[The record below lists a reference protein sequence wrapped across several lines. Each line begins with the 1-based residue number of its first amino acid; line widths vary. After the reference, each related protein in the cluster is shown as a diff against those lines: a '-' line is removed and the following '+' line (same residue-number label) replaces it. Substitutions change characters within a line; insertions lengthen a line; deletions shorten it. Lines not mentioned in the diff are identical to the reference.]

1 MNRNEKP
8 RAVRLHDTKLDKEYV
23 QWIYDI
29 KQRFRNAQIK
39 AAVKV
44 NSEQLLFNWQLG
56 RDLVVRKAEEKWG
69 NGIVEQVSLD
79 LQAAFPE
86 AKGFSARNLWN
97 MKKWY
102 SFYTS
107 YEDFGNAVNALSSQM
122 DISSLKL
129 QQVAAEIQETAS
141 EEKLQQVVAEIPF
154 PAIFGFIPWG
164 HHIEII
170 TKCKDLHEALFY
182 VKRTIEEGW
191 SRNALDN
198 CIRAD
203 MYHAV
208 GTAVTNFSEKL
219 PTTQGELAQEI
230 LKSNYDLGF
239 VSLPPKYD
247 ENALEDVLEQRMTR
261 FLLELGEGWAFVGR
275 QKEIIISGKTRKID
289 LLFYHIYLRCYV
301 VLELKVKPFDPKYA
315 GKLNFYVN
323 AVNEFIRKDS
333 DNQTI
338 GLLICKDMDRTEVQL
353 AFQGIT
359 TPMGVATY
367 DNVKIQE
374 IQEYLPTAE
383 QIQQQIEIAEEEY
396 RISLS
401 EKKDR

>member
-289 LLFYHIYLRCYV
+289 LLFYHIYLRFLILSLFSSPMARTIIFRMIGNVRDANSPGKNSTEHNTHRLAQPNFQFIKDISGLPHCHQWRREPFMKKRRNFRKRNPHCRRAVGILYLGV
-301 VLELKVKPFDPKYA
+301 ITMFDPE
-315 GKLNFYVN
+315 G
-323 AVNEFIRKDS
+323 FIPGS
-333 DNQTI
+333 GT
-338 GLLICKDMDRTEVQL
+338 
-353 AFQGIT
+353 
-359 TPMGVATY
+359 
-367 DNVKIQE
+367 
-374 IQEYLPTAE
+374 
-383 QIQQQIEIAEEEY
+383 
-396 RISLS
+396 
-401 EKKDR
+401 

>member
-1 MNRNEKP
+1 MGKR
-8 RAVRLHDTKLDKEYV
+8 
-23 QWIYDI
+23 
-29 KQRFRNAQIK
+29 
-39 AAVKV
+39 
-44 NSEQLLFNWQLG
+44 
-56 RDLVVRKAEEKWG
+56 
-69 NGIVEQVSLD
+69 EQVSLD

-107 YEDFGNAVNALSSQM
+107 YEDFGNAVNALSGQM

-154 PAIFGFIPWG
+154 PVIFGFIPWG

-208 GTAVTNFSEKL
+208 GSAVTNFSEKL

-247 ENALEDVLEQRMTR
+247 ENAYEQSVAN
-261 FLLELGEGWAFVGR
+261 E
-275 QKEIIISGKTRKID
+275 KID
-289 LLFYHIYLRCYV
+289 SLILIPTFICDFLCIHPFNDGNGRMSRLLTLLLLYKNGYSVGKYISIEKQIEKTKDRYYDTLEASDAGWHEEKSDPTPFIRYMLQAILACYTEFEERVGLMSDTGNGSTAYDIVKKYTEKKIGKFTGAEV
-301 VLELKVKPFDPKYA
+301 VAHCPSIGRSSALAALKRLTEEGLIVRE
-315 GKLNFYVN
+315 GSGRSTFYVR
-323 AVNEFIRKDS
+323 ADS
-333 DNQTI
+333 
-338 GLLICKDMDRTEVQL
+338 K
-353 AFQGIT
+353 
-359 TPMGVATY
+359 
-367 DNVKIQE
+367 
-374 IQEYLPTAE
+374 
-383 QIQQQIEIAEEEY
+383 
-396 RISLS
+396 
-401 EKKDR
+401 

>member
-8 RAVRLHDTKLDKEYV
+8 RAVRLHDTKLDKEYA

-107 YEDFGNAVNALSSQM
+107 YEDFGNAVNALSGQM

-164 HHIEII
+164 HHI
-170 TKCKDLHEALFY
+170 
-182 VKRTIEEGW
+182 TIM
-191 SRNALDN
+191 LKK
-198 CIRAD
+198 AD
-203 MYHAV
+203 WV
-208 GTAVTNFSEKL
+208 
-219 PTTQGELAQEI
+219 
-230 LKSNYDLGF
+230 
-239 VSLPPKYD
+239 
-247 ENALEDVLEQRMTR
+247 MT
-261 FLLELGEGWAFVGR
+261 
-275 QKEIIISGKTRKID
+275 
-289 LLFYHIYLRCYV
+289 
-301 VLELKVKPFDPKYA
+301 
-315 GKLNFYVN
+315 
-323 AVNEFIRKDS
+323 
-333 DNQTI
+333 
-338 GLLICKDMDRTEVQL
+338 
-353 AFQGIT
+353 
-359 TPMGVATY
+359 
-367 DNVKIQE
+367 
-374 IQEYLPTAE
+374 
-383 QIQQQIEIAEEEY
+383 
-396 RISLS
+396 
-401 EKKDR
+401 